1 MCVRSGMSCE
11 PRTALKNTSS
21 ARRKASAPSPSSP
34 RPVRRARTASD
45 GGSVSSRPVP
55 VPVPEHVSPLS
66 GHTGPE
72 SVESL
77 QFGANRS
84 TISLAMNMYQNLGTR
99 APNKPSAISGV
110 ASPAPGSSN
119 SNSNSKQ
126 PVWRL
131 RSMRMPSSAVM
142 EALLAVYFDNLHW
155 FICVFHEPTF
165 MTEAH
170 EILSASVWR
179 QRDMPKVLV
188 LLTVAAL
195 GLKCAF
201 QNTSA
206 EGQRLLKSISSEPQA
221 LLEQMLSE
229 VRLHLLDLLDESCI
243 ETVQVTVLLGGFYI
257 FHGSP
262 GLAWSMIG
270 MSVRASYAL
279 ALHCAFDEE
288 EEKKDPVAAQVRRRC
303 WNHVIVSDTF
313 ASQIYGRPASLDPA
327 FSDLL
332 PLSQMD
338 DTVIHGLPSSQINS
352 RPTGGVVDGDSVNA
366 LTFHWLKEQLYQII
380 RETLSTFRLLRLH
393 SPMTVEDL
401 ESLIDAVKGIDAR
414 LAQWKRSLPPLFDGS
429 RLPTGDSSVSS
440 TFTSSSFTQL
450 LEQQQDPETPVHD
463 SSARKLYFQAWLLQ
477 NTYDAAVILVHRPLL
492 EYRLSADRRP
502 ANLTRP
508 IVDAVNRSFDTAVKA
523 ALRISHTP
531 VMQFEHEFCLAFVF
545 IHLFTA
551 GVILCIPPT
560 SHPHSNTAQEA
571 KAGVFRIIQAAKA
584 LRPHSQI
591 ARHAEQL
598 LSDLLKLSLH
608 REVDL
613 AFQGERAH
621 ESGVTSRESLPPE
634 VSEISSGQNGS
645 HEAVAYHSTSYN
657 EPNMPVPQTESIG
670 VGEVPG
676 QWSDAAYFM
685 PTDNAYLQT
694 LDLPLDDVFGAF
706 GQAMFNLMPDD
717 PLNNWGWGKGVM

>member
-1 MCVRSGMSCE
+1 
-11 PRTALKNTSS
+11 
-21 ARRKASAPSPSSP
+21 
-34 RPVRRARTASD
+34 
-45 GGSVSSRPVP
+45 
-55 VPVPEHVSPLS
+55 
-66 GHTGPE
+66 
-72 SVESL
+72 
-77 QFGANRS
+77 
-84 TISLAMNMYQNLGTR
+84 
-99 APNKPSAISGV
+99 
-110 ASPAPGSSN
+110 
-119 SNSNSKQ
+119 
-126 PVWRL
+126 
-131 RSMRMPSSAVM
+131 MRMPSRAVM
-142 EALLAVYFDNLHW
+142 EALLAVYFDKMHW
-155 FICVFHEPTF
+155 FILVFHEPTF
-165 MTEAH
+165 MTQAQD
-170 EILSASVWR
+170 ILSASVWR
-179 QRDMPKVLV
+179 RKDMPKVLV

-206 EGQRLLKSISSEPQA
+206 EGQSLLKSITPEPQG
-221 LLEQMLSE
+221 LMEQMLGE

-288 EEKKDPVAAQVRRRC
+288 EEKKDPIAAQVRRRC

-338 DTVIHGLPSSQINS
+338 DTVIRGLSSPAEDQLRGNDV
-352 RPTGGVVDGDSVNA
+352 GGLVDGDSVNA
-366 LTFHWLKEQLYQII
+366 LTFHWLKQQLYQII

-393 SPMTVEDL
+393 SPMTADDL
-401 ESLIDAVKGIDAR
+401 QSLIDAVRGIDTR
-414 LAQWKRSLPPLFDGS
+414 LSQWKRSLPSLFDGAS
-429 RLPTGDSSVSS
+429 LYTGGNP
-440 TFTSSSFTQL
+440 TSSSSFFQM
-450 LEQQQDPETPVHD
+450 LEHQQDPASPVD
-463 SSARKLYFQAWLLQ
+463 ESAGRQLQFQAWLLQ
-477 NTYDAAVILVHRPLL
+477 NTYDAAVILAHRPLL

-502 ANLTRP
+502 VGLTKP
-508 IVDAVNRSFDTAVKA
+508 MIDMVNCSFDTAVKA

-560 SHPHSNTAQEA
+560 SHPHSNTAQDS

-613 AFQGERAH
+613 AFQGERAY

-634 VSEISSGQNGS
+634 GHELSIGQNGS
-645 HEAVAYHSTSYN
+645 QGVMSYQPTSFN
-657 EPNMPVPQTESIG
+657 EPGIAAPQVQGIG
-670 VGEVPG
+670 VNEVPG
-676 QWSDAAYFM
+676 PWPDGTYLM
-685 PTDNAYLQT
+685 PADSAYLQA

-706 GQAMFNLMPDD
+706 GQGKLSVALRVHKANLRVAMFNLMPDD